1 MGAIRTLAKIGAGAG
16 FVYGVREAFAQAA
29 EVDLRGEVV
38 LITGGSSGLGLQMA
52 RELAGEGAR
61 LVICARSED
70 ELMRAGQ
77 ELEAQGAEVL
87 AIQCDVSDRDDV
99 RRMVGAAIGQFG
111 SIDVLICN
119 AGVIQVGQ
127 FQSMEAANFHEAMDI
142 MFFGSLYPILEVLPH
157 MRERG
162 EGRIA
167 LVTSIGGKI
176 SVPYLLPYNS
186 AKFAAVGL
194 GEGLRAE
201 LQDEGITVTTIVP
214 GLMRTGSYV
223 NAAFSGEPEGR
234 QSTYRVFSALS
245 SLPLLTTSGEA
256 AARAFVSAIKRGDAL
271 IIYPPQYNLL
281 ARIHGIAPATT
292 MAAMGIADRLL
303 PDTGDHTGK
312 VTGETIDDQQPSG
325 GVWRLLT
332 VLGRRAARAMQPRPG
347 AANA

>member
-1 MGAIRTLAKIGAGAG
+1 MGSRWLKVGAGAG
-16 FVYGVREAFAQAA
+16 LAVYGARRVIAQAG
-29 EVDLRGEVV
+29 EVDLRGEVA

-52 RELAGEGAR
+52 RELAVEGAR
-61 LVICARSED
+61 LVICARGED
-70 ELMRAGQ
+70 ELMRAG
-77 ELEAQGAEVL
+77 EDLEERGAEVL

-99 RRMVGAAIGQFG
+99 RRMVAAAVEQFG
-111 SIDVLICN
+111 SIDVLVCN

-127 FQSMEAANFHEAMDI
+127 FQSMEADNFREAMDI
-142 MFFGSLYPILEVLPH
+142 MFFGSLYPILEVLPY

-162 EGRIA
+162 EGRIV

-223 NAAFSGEPEGR
+223 NAEFSGEPEGR
-234 QSTYRVFSALS
+234 ESTYRVFSALS

-256 AARAFVSAIKRGDAL
+256 AARAFVRAIKRGDAL
-271 IIYPPQYNLL
+271 IIYPPQYSLI
-281 ARIHGIAPATT
+281 ARIHGLAPATT
-292 MAAMGIADRLL
+292 MTAMGIADRLL
-303 PDTGDHTGK
+303 PDTGDHKGQ
-312 VTGETIDDQQPSG
+312 VAGGAIDDQQPSG

-332 VLGRRAARAMQPRPG
+332 VLGRKAAERMQLRPG